1 MAVVDCLC
9 TESMLSEAESYEEQQ
24 RKGGTCYR
32 SQHYYDTLRL
42 LRQII
47 ADTDHGTDFSRKG
60 LETAIRAGIIARWLS
75 KYPWGGI
82 NRSQEEKREVGFH
95 GA

>member
-1 MAVVDCLC
+1 
-9 TESMLSEAESYEEQQ
+9 MLSEAEKYEEQL

-47 ADTDHGTDFSRKG
+47 ADTDHGIEFSRQG
-60 LETAIRAGIIARWLS
+60 LKTAIRAGIIARWLAN
-75 KYPWGGI
+75 YPWGGI
-82 NRSQEEKREVGFH
+82 NRSHKEKREVGFH

>member
-1 MAVVDCLC
+1 
-9 TESMLSEAESYEEQQ
+9 MLTEAENYEEQQ

-47 ADTDHGTDFSRKG
+47 ADTDHRRG
-60 LETAIRAGIIARWLS
+60 LENAIRAGIIARWLS

-82 NRSQEEKREVGFH
+82 NRSQEEKRKVGSH
-95 GA
+95 GT